1 LITCTEAVKQ
11 FWRYLDDDLAPK
23 QQQLVDEHLGI
34 CRQCCGELEFARLLQ
49 GVLDDQRSVDELPIE
64 VRERMARFVNELG
77 R

>member
-1 LITCTEAVKQ
+1 MITCTEAVKQ
-11 FWRYLDDDLAPK
+11 FWQYLDDDLGPK

-49 GVLDDQRSVDELPIE
+49 GVLDDQRSVDELPAE
-64 VRERMARFVNELG
+64 VRERMARFVKELE